1 MTSTQKSRSTTPRL
15 SAENFTEH
23 ALAVLMAEGPGSIKI
38 ARICAD
44 LGVTKGS
51 FYWHFADLDALMA
64 ALADSWCT
72 QTRELLVELDVV
84 QHLPPLERIRAMA
97 LRLVDENSWQV
108 ERALREWG
116 RTDEAVS
123 KVLHETEM
131 FIFGV
136 TQAALIDLGLG
147 ADAARMRAGLL
158 VYAGIGFAHGGQ
170 ALPTP
175 DANDIDD
182 LIEFIAGGVKG

>member
-1 MTSTQKSRSTTPRL
+1 MPATQKRATAPRL
-15 SAENFTEH
+15 SAENFIEH
-23 ALAVLMAEGPGSIKI
+23 ALSVLMSEGPSEVKI

-51 FYWHFADLDALMA
+51 FYWHFADLNALME
-64 ALADSWCT
+64 ALADNWCT
-72 QTRELLVELDVV
+72 QTRQLLVELDVV

-97 LRLVDENSWQV
+97 LRLVDESSWQV

-116 RTDEAVS
+116 RADAAVA
-123 KVLHETEM
+123 KVLHETET

-136 TQAALIDLGLG
+136 TQAALIDLGLD
-147 ADAARMRAGLL
+147 ADAARLRAGLL

-175 DANDIDD
+175 DESDIDD
-182 LIEFIAGGVKG
+182 LIEFIAGGMSV